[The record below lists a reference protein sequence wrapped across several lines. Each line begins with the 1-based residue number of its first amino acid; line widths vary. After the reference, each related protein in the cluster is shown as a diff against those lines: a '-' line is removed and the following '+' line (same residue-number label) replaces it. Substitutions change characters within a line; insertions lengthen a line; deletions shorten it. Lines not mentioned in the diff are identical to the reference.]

1 MTAYL
6 MCLLTAPL
14 KAKKKRG
21 LRLSLDTGRRK
32 R

>member
-6 MCLLTAPL
+6 MCKLTAPL
-14 KAKKKRG
+14 KVKKKRG
-21 LRLSLDTGRRK
+21 IRLSLDTGRR